1 MMALISS
8 AEFKII
14 KIDVIH
20 ELSTLLSLATIP
32 F

>member
-20 ELSTLLSLATIP
+20 ELTVLSLALSSP
-32 F
+32 

>member
-20 ELSTLLSLATIP
+20 ELTAVLSLALSSP
-32 F
+32 

>member
-20 ELSTLLSLATIP
+20 ELTTVLSLALSCP
-32 F
+32 